1 MQEKV
6 KRQRAK
12 YFISNNAGK
21 SKKAK
26 GKEKKYFY
34 ISFDFGNN

>member
-1 MQEKV
+1 MEKV

-26 GKEKKYFY
+26 GKIFY
-34 ISFDFGNN
+34 IKQCRKK